1 MNRYDK
7 TRNMKKKNTD
17 ISGEEKEKTD
27 NVSVRDNNAKKRKNI
42 LSYLFRLILSF
53 VLIIIIIRAVD
64 MQEVLNLL
72 RGIDPW
78 TLFLAYLTVL
88 LGAIPSAYAW
98 KMLIRIQ
105 KLDIPFLRVVYM
117 NLVGFF
123 FNSYLPTGVGGDIW
137 RGFTLSRVSEKA
149 GGSIASVIMERLVAF
164 GSIVLLGL
172 VSFFLNIERFRK
184 AGILGG
190 VSLFFG
196 IMTAVFLGAIFLGP
210 YVLKLLK
217 DKMSGSKVDGNDDS
231 APRSNSF
238 LRRTTIFILGKM
250 GISGADI
257 SSLGDG
263 LILYWKKPL
272 KVLGALLMTSISP
285 LLECVTYILIINSL
299 NLDVSYLPVFML
311 VPLLRFVN
319 HIPVSV
325 SSIGIQ
331 DLTLLLFLKP
341 LGLSAEQALS
351 ISILMHFLRLLV
363 GATGGL
369 LYVVVPYKREGE

>member
-1 MNRYDK
+1 
-7 TRNMKKKNTD
+7 MKKKNTD